1 MNEKVAKRR
10 DALINLTYA
19 AVIFGLLFLFFRY
32 CFWVAAPF
40 LLTFLFAVI
49 NQRPLREIL
58 HMWGRVSPAF
68 RAGFL

>member
-40 LLTFLFAVI
+40 YSPFFL
-49 NQRPLREIL
+49 R
-58 HMWGRVSPAF
+58 
-68 RAGFL
+68 